1 LFIPLLVCHVSL
13 IVMAYSNR
21 GNKNG

>member
-1 LFIPLLVCHVSL
+1 LIIPLLVCHVTL
-13 IVMAYSNR
+13 ILMAYSNR